1 MSKRGLEKGCQKKLK
16 KVLDISWKQW
26 YPNRAVANSTANS
39 KGFLPESLLDETGKK
54 QIEKEK

>member
-1 MSKRGLEKGCQKKLK
+1 LK

-26 YPNRAVANSTANS
+26 YPNQAVANSTANS
-39 KGFLPESLLDETGKK
+39 KGFLPESLLGETGKK